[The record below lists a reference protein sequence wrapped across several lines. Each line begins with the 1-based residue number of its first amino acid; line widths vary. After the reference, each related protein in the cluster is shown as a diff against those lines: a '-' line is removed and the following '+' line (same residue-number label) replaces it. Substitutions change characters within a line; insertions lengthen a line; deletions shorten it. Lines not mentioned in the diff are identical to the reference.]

1 VLTTIAAALSSAPQP
16 ALPGFLG
23 ALASPLEHYG
33 LWAIFALVLIED
45 FGIPVPGETVII
57 AASIYAGSGR
67 LNVVAVGVVAF
78 VAAVLGDNIGYGIG
92 RFGGRRLVDR
102 WGKYVFLTP
111 ERLDKAEEFFDR
123 QGAKIITIA
132 RFIEGLRQANGIIAG
147 ITKMHWLRFLAYNAL
162 GAGLWVGTWVSIG
175 YFAGQHINTIYSVI
189 TRYSLYVAIA
199 AVVVIVALI
208 ARHIMRRRRAAVR
221 PTGSPAGPAPA
232 GPAPSG
238 PADGGAASAGPA
250 GGGAADAHGADA
262 AGATDAAVGRDE
274 EASAVDAGVAGG
286 AASAGGA
293 GTAANAGEAG
303 GAGGDAT
310 SEPSAKADDAAQAN
324 AVPAD
329 PDHAGDADHA
339 ADDADDDAESE
350 SSDKT

>member
-16 ALPGFLG
+16 ALPGFLE

-33 LWAIFALVLIED
+33 LWAIFLLVLIED

-67 LNVVAVGVVAF
+67 LNVVGVGVVAF
-78 VAAVLGDNIGYGIG
+78 VAAVLGDNIGYAIG

-147 ITKMHWLRFLAYNAL
+147 ITKMHWLRFLVYNAL
-162 GAGLWVGTWVSIG
+162 GAGLWVGAWVSIG
-175 YFAGQHINTIYSVI
+175 YFAGQHINAIYGVI

-208 ARHIMRRRRAAVR
+208 ARHIMRKRRAAVR
-221 PTGSPAGPAPA
+221 PTGAPDGSPAGPAPA
-232 GPAPSG
+232 DS
-238 PADGGAASAGPA
+238 ADGGAGNGEADGR
-250 GGGAADAHGADA
+250 AADAHGAEA
-262 AGATDAAVGRDE
+262 AGATDAAFGRAE
-274 EASAVDAGVAGG
+274 EASAGDAGESGDFGEAGD
-286 AASAGGA
+286 
-293 GTAANAGEAG
+293 AGEAG
-303 GAGGDAT
+303 DDGEARDGGEAGDAGENAK
-310 SEPSAKADDAAQAN
+310 SGPSAKADDTAHAG
-324 AVPAD
+324 D
-329 PDHAGDADHA
+329 GHHAGDA
-339 ADDADDDAESE
+339 ADSE
-350 SSDKT
+350 SSDKA